1 MGAFDYVVYAVLAVL
16 VIWAVSRI
24 IVTIGKI
31 RLQGKVPGRIAA
43 SVIVIALLGYAVWS
57 RPDTFHNVWV
67 VGGGILLGMG
77 LYALIRAGFGDD
89 GLYVNGSLVPFKTMN
104 FYTLEPRTAKKV
116 ILRVHTAKRD
126 YALLFTNAQQEEV
139 ERRMEEG
146 GVSTL
151 EQHQKKQPRNF

>member
-1 MGAFDYVVYAVLAVL
+1 MDVIDYVVYAVLAAL
-16 VIWAVSRI
+16 ILWAVTRI
-24 IVTIGKI
+24 IVTVGKI
-31 RLQGKVPGRIAA
+31 RLQGKVPGRITAA
-43 SVIVIALLGYAVWS
+43 VIVIALLGYAVWS
-57 RPDTFHNVWV
+57 RPDTFHNVWL
-67 VGGGILLGMG
+67 VGGGIVLGMV

-89 GLYVNGSLVPFKTMN
+89 GLYVNGRLVPFKTMN
-104 FYTLEPRTAKKV
+104 FYTLEPRTEKKV

-126 YALLFTNAQQEEV
+126 YALLFANAQQDEV